1 MTMRSGFLSFV
12 FVLAVLLFST
22 PAAAQVDFGGAS
34 SADKL
39 TVDTYLSVDNIH
51 PGSEFYA
58 AVEMDIEDK
67 WHINAHIPTF
77 DYLIGTELNLQEKDG
92 IEILGMSYPEAVQY
106 RFAFADDELDVYEGV
121 SYIYLHLRASRELE
135 PSDYTLEGMLRVQAC
150 DDEVCLAP
158 GNKEVTITLPVVGM
172 DQPANQINR
181 DIFSDEALGAIES
194 DVPEEVSDDVEEF
207 AALFDEGNLLIAFG
221 VIFLIG
227 LALNLTPCVY
237 PMLTV
242 TVSVFGAQ
250 TDTNT
255 RRVFFKAIMYV
266 LGIATMYSVLGV
278 MAALSGG
285 LFGGILQSTW
295 VLLGIGVLFFLLAL
309 SLFGLYELQVPYWLT
324 SKLGSAT
331 GRAGEKS
338 GVLGVYISGLVVG
351 IFAAPC
357 IGPPIIAL
365 LAFVGARG
373 DVMFGF
379 LAFFILSLGL
389 GLPYLILGTFSGLLS
404 KLPKSGSWMDWVK
417 KVLGIVLI
425 GVGFFYIS
433 LAYNPELIYYL
444 IPLTLFI
451 GGIYLGFIERSTTNG
466 AYFPWVKRV
475 VGTAALVGGIMF
487 YIGGQKPSLEW
498 EEYSQSRVE
507 ESLANNQPVVL
518 YFSADWCIPCLEL
531 DRMTFTNDEVID
543 RMQQFRLLKVDLTN
557 SDSPESEEVRQRYNI
572 AGVPTVV
579 FLDETGEEYNP
590 IRIVGFINEN
600 EMLDRVDRMQ
610 TKIAA
615 VD

>member
-1 MTMRSGFLSFV
+1 MRTGVLSLF
-12 FVLAVLLFST
+12 AVLTVLFFSA
-22 PAAAQVDFGGAS
+22 PAHTQFDFGGAS

-39 TVDTYLSVDNIH
+39 TTDTYLSVDYIH
-51 PGSEFYA
+51 PGAEFYA
-58 AVEMDIEDK
+58 AVKMDIEDK

-77 DYLIGTELNLQEKDG
+77 DYLIGTELNLNEKDG
-92 IEILGMSYPEAVQY
+92 IEILGVSYPEAVRY
-106 RFAFADDELDVYEGV
+106 KFAFADDELDVYEGV
-121 SYIYLHLRASRELE
+121 SYIYLHMSASRDLE
-135 PSDYTLEGMLRVQAC
+135 PGDYTLEGTLRVQAC

-158 GNKEVTITLPVVGM
+158 SNKEISITLPVAGM
-172 DQPANQINR
+172 EQPANQINR
-181 DIFSDEALGAIES
+181 DIFTDEALGAIES
-194 DVPEEVSDDVEEF
+194 DVPEEVTDDVEEF
-207 AALFDEGNLLIAFG
+207 AALFDEGNILIAFG

-250 TDTNT
+250 TEKNT
-255 RRVFFKAIMYV
+255 MRIFMKALIYV

-285 LFGGILQSTW
+285 LFGAALQSTW
-295 VLLGIGVLFFLLAL
+295 VLVGIGVLFFLLSL

-324 SKLGSAT
+324 SKLGWAT
-331 GRAGEKS
+331 GLAGEKS
-338 GVLGVYISGLVVG
+338 GILGIYISGLVVG

-357 IGPPIIAL
+357 IGPPIIGL

-373 DVMFGF
+373 DIMFGF

-433 LAYNPELIYYL
+433 LAYNPELIYIL
-444 IPLTLFI
+444 IPLTLVI
-451 GGIYLGFIERSTTNG
+451 GGIYLGFIERSKTNG
-466 AYFPWVKRV
+466 VYFPWIKRV

-531 DRMTFTNDEVID
+531 DRMTFTNEQVIGE
-543 RMQQFRLLKVDLTN
+543 MQKFRLLKVDLTN
-557 SDSPESEEVRQRYNI
+557 FDSPESEEVRQRYNI
-572 AGVPTVV
+572 AGVPTIV
-579 FLDETGEEYNP
+579 FIDERGDEYNP
-590 IRIVGFINEN
+590 IRVVGFINAN
-600 EMLDRVDRMQ
+600 EMLDRVERMQ
-610 TKIAA
+610 TRIAVA
-615 VD
+615 D